1 MDDALPKAH
10 GGVLVDLLVNPQ
22 RRQELLAQSVD
33 WPEWFLDAH
42 QQCDLE
48 LLLNGGFS
56 PLMGFM
62 GSADIE
68 SIGKN
73 LRLPCGTAWP
83 LPVMLTVDKKAA
95 QQVERSGRLVLRD
108 QEGVA
113 LAVVQISEVWRW
125 DRHNYAARFLGTTDE
140 SHPGVRHCFQDMHDY
155 AVAGQVEGIQLPQ
168 HHDFVQL
175 RHTPAR
181 LREQFHRMGWSN
193 VVAFQTRNPMHR
205 VHYEITRQAVD
216 QNGAKLLIHPVV
228 GPTVVGDVDAYTR
241 VRCYRALMPRYSQGS
256 QSQNSRSQRSAML
269 SLLPLAMR
277 MAGPRE
283 ALLHAI
289 VRKNYG
295 CSHLIVGRD
304 HASPGKNAKGQSFY
318 EPSEAQHLL
327 EQWQA
332 ELGIT
337 LCATPQI
344 SYVEQWGRYC
354 SSADIPKGVQ
364 TQQVSG
370 SELRHRLQRG
380 AEVPEWLSFPEVM
393 DVLKRRYPARDKR
406 GFCVFLTGLSGAGK
420 STIANVLRVKFLE
433 NDNRPVTLL
442 DGDIVRKNL
451 SSELG
456 FSREHRDLN
465 IRRIGFVASEI
476 AKNGG
481 IAICAPIAPFD
492 RIRREVKE
500 SVEALGGFVLVYMA
514 TPLEECERRDRKG
527 LYAKARSGTIKEFTG
542 ISDPYEVPENAD
554 VVIDTT
560 NMDVEPAAQ
569 RVLRFLKSE
578 GYIDFHY

>member
-1 MDDALPKAH
+1 MADALPKPH
-10 GGVLVDLLVNPQ
+10 GGTLVNLLASPQ
-22 RRQELLAQSVD
+22 RRQQLHAQSID
-33 WPEWFLDAH
+33 WPEWYLDAH

-48 LLLNGGFS
+48 LLVNGGFS
-56 PLMGFM
+56 PLTGFM
-62 GSADIE
+62 GSADID

-95 QQVERSGRLVLRD
+95 QQAEQSGHLVLRD
-108 QEGVA
+108 PEGVA
-113 LAVVQISEVWRW
+113 LAVVQVSEVWRW
-125 DRHNYAARFLGTTDE
+125 DRNHYAETFLGTTDE
-140 SHPGVRHCFQDMHDY
+140 AHPGVRRCFHEMHEY
-155 AVAGQVEGIQLPQ
+155 ALAGRVEGIELPQ

-175 RHTPAR
+175 RHTPAQ
-181 LREQFHRMGWSN
+181 LREQFADMGWSK

-205 VHYEITRQAVD
+205 VHYEISRQVCE
-216 QNGAKLLIHPVV
+216 QQGAKLLIHPAI
-228 GPTVVGDVDAYTR
+228 GPTIVGDVDAYTR
-241 VRCYRALMPRYSQGS
+241 VRCYRALMPRYSEGD
-256 QSQNSRSQRSAML
+256 AML

-304 HASPGKNAKGQSFY
+304 HASPGKNARGQSFY
-318 EPSEAQHLL
+318 EPYDAQHLF
-327 EQWQA
+327 EKWQD
-332 ELGIT
+332 ELGVT
-337 LCATPQI
+337 LCASPQI
-344 SYVEQWGRYC
+344 SYVEEWGKYC
-354 SSADIPKGVQ
+354 ASADVPEGTQ
-364 TQQVSG
+364 TQHVSG
-370 SELRHRLQRG
+370 SELRRLLQRG
-380 AEVPEWLSFPEVM
+380 AEVPDWLSFPEVM
-393 DVLKRRYPARDKR
+393 DVLKKRYPARHKK

-433 NDNRPVTLL
+433 NDSRPVTLL

-456 FSREHRDLN
+456 FSRAHRDLN

-481 IAICAPIAPFD
+481 IALCAPIAPFD
-492 RIRREVKE
+492 RIRCEVKANIE
-500 SVEALGGFVLVYMA
+500 EVGGFVLVYMA

-527 LYAKARSGTIKEFTG
+527 LYAKARSGAIKEFTG

-560 NMDVEPAAQ
+560 DITAESAAQ
-569 RVLRFLKSE
+569 QVLRFLKNE
-578 GYIDFHY
+578 GYIDFNS